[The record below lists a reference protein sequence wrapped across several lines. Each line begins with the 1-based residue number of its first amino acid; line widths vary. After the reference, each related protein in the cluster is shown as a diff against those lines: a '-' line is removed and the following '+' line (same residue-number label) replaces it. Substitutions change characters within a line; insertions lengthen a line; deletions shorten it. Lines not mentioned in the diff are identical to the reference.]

1 MTNPPAAP
9 DRDPHE
15 GEKLWLICLGLPMC
29 ILVVVDNALTGDDW
43 LDFAALLTCLVTGL
57 VLTGGAIRIIR
68 ARLRRSR
75 STPRR

>member
-15 GEKLWLICLGLPMC
+15 GEKLWLISLGLPTC

-43 LDFAALLTCLVTGL
+43 LDVAALLTCLAIGL
-57 VLTGGAIRIIR
+57 VLTVVAIGIIR

-75 STPRR
+75 STAR